1 MSKKNPGY
9 ETVIV
14 TRVDMTDDALK
25 TLKDKINGIIGAY
38 KGEVI
43 YQEDWGKRK
52 LAYPIEKETR
62 AQYSYV
68 VYTGTSDVVAEVERN
83 LRLNEFVVRFMTVVL
98 AKEFDKELYT
108 KENPNGTPL
117 KREERAPNADG
128 IVAPAAIIA

>member
-108 KENPNGTPL
+108 K
-117 KREERAPNADG
+117 RNATET
-128 IVAPAAIIA
+128 